1 MKRNPIWHGMG
12 QLDAIF
18 RLVAEHRPLLFFGL
32 PGLMILLAGL
42 GLGLQ
47 VVLIYDATQQLAIG
61 YSMITVLL
69 VIVGMLATFVG
80 IMLHAIRGLVREAIR
95 DTNRRT
101 D

>member
-1 MKRNPIWHGMG
+1 
-12 QLDAIF
+12 
-18 RLVAEHRPLLFFGL
+18 
-32 PGLMILLAGL
+32 
-42 GLGLQ
+42 
-47 VVLIYDATQQLAIG
+47 VLIYDATQQLAIG

-80 IMLHAIRGLVREAIR
+80 VMLHAIRGLVRDAIR